1 MFLHFASFSNDGCLT
16 LVVVIDSAV
25 EENLKDTETIKS
37 AIAEAIRGDETFS
50 SMHND
55 SDYTSNETLVR
66 RTYARIGLRTHRIN
80 ISVKPSRCRLRISS
94 PKPF

>member
-1 MFLHFASFSNDGCLT
+1 MFA
-16 LVVVIDSAV
+16 LVVVVDSAV

-50 SMHND
+50 LMHND
-55 SDYTSNETLVR
+55 SDDTSNETLVR
-66 RTYARIGLRTHRIN
+66 RTYARIGLLGTHRIN
-80 ISVKPSRCRLRISS
+80 ISVKPSRCRLRIST